1 MADFPTI
8 SPDSIAFELG
18 GMNVSEAAAKTVGG
32 VYFRHS
38 LKTDNVTCTV
48 TFQNILSSAVE
59 EIRNHYF
66 ARGGSSLPFGVN
78 HSSFWGAI
86 NAVPTDS
93 TYRYNSPPEEEHF
106 GVYNNVTVSFLVT
119 LGSTFGPAPSTPGA
133 PPSGIANFYLLVG
146 EPAQLGSLASFTSYA
161 FSGTAPFILDADDAD
176 PSVATSLI
184 LNAGGAA
191 S

>member
-48 TFQNILSSAVE
+48 SFQNILSSTVE

-66 ARGGSSLPFGVN
+66 ARGGSSLPFSVN

-86 NAVPTDS
+86 NVVPTDS
-93 TYRYNSPPEEEHF
+93 IYRYNSPPEEEHF
-106 GVYNNVTVSFLVT
+106 GVYNNVTVSLLVA
-119 LGSTFGPAPSTPGA
+119 LGAGGL
-133 PPSGIANFYLLVG
+133 ANSFVLVG
-146 EPAQLGSLASFTSYA
+146 EPAQLGSLAAFSSYA
-161 FSGTAPFILDADDAD
+161 FSGTAPFILDKD
-176 PSVATSLI
+176 PVPAAAGSFI
-184 LNAGGAA
+184 LNAGGAE